1 MKTEYPIIVGVKDID
16 DLDHLNN
23 SRSIVYLQHA
33 RTNWYENLGLP
44 VEEMM
49 NRNVGTVVVK
59 LEVNYFKEAR
69 LNERLTVHTSPLR
82 IGNKSFVLKQVISN
96 EEGKIITE
104 STVTLVTVDLIT
116 RKSIL
121 VVEEIVSK
129 FENY

>member
-1 MKTEYPIIVGVKDID
+1 LKTEFPIIVGVKDID

-44 VEEMM
+44 VEEMI

-59 LEVNYFKEAR
+59 LEVNYFREAR

-104 STVTLVTVDLIT
+104 STVTLVMVDLIT